1 MKTKTI
7 QESITKEMTIGDIV
21 SKYPDTAEIMLS
33 HGLHCIGCHANPMET
48 LEQGALSHVMDK
60 KEFNLMLNE
69 INAIIKNPK
78 PIIISN
84 KFTVTKS
91 ASDKILELLK
101 KEKDQKLA
109 FRIQVV
115 PGGCSGFQYVMGFS
129 EQLPD
134 DKLILADKVKVI
146 VDPDSWNY
154 LKGST
159 VDFIDSLE
167 SSGFKISNPNKKSSC
182 GCGSSVGF

>member
-7 QESITKEMTIGDIV
+7 QELVTKDMTIGDIV

-48 LEQGALSHVMDK
+48 LEQGALSHGMDK
-60 KEFNLMLNE
+60 EEFNLMLNE
-69 INAIIKNPK
+69 INEIIKNPK

-84 KFTVTKS
+84 KFTVTKE
-91 ASDKILELLK
+91 ASDKISDLLK
-101 KEKDQKLA
+101 KEKNQKLA